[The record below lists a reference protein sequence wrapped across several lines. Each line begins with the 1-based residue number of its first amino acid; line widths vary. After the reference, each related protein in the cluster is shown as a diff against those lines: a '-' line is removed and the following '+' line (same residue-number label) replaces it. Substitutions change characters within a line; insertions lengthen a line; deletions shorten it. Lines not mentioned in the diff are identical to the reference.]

1 MLSLKVDSETK
12 NIKIELMLK
21 GEADKLDIEIK
32 KYEIVQENG
41 EVFIAIS
48 ELKTNREWLNII
60 IDSYLKNRKIPVPKK
75 YVPLLDIAL

>member
-32 KYEIVQENG
+32 EYKNMMR
-41 EVFIAIS
+41 F
-48 ELKTNREWLNII
+48 LFKLLN
-60 IDSYLKNRKIPVPKK
+60 
-75 YVPLLDIAL
+75 